1 MIKLYPNNDF
11 RNYISNSS
19 DHLEHH
25 GILGQKWGVRRY
37 QNPDGTLTPEGKL
50 KLKTYKEKEI
60 SKVQNRI
67 DKTKAKI
74 IKSGPEDIRYDL
86 RKNVIKISKKEIE
99 SLKKMKY
106 SDMEKEKI
114 YIGEKRLATALAA
127 AGWTAL
133 NWSAWNA
140 PGAIAGL
147 LAMPSDK
154 TIKTAYRLGQISR
167 RKKIKQRTIDIN
179 SMKKVGD

>member
-1 MIKLYPNNDF
+1 MA
-11 RNYISNSS
+11 YILNEDSYLS
-19 DHLEHH
+19 HH

-74 IKSGPEDIRYDL
+74 IKSGTEDIRYDL
-86 RKNVIKISKKEIE
+86 RKNSIKISKKEIE

-133 NWSAWNA
+133 NWSAWSA
-140 PGAIAGL
+140 PVAIAGL

-154 TIKTAYRLGQISR
+154 TIKTAYRLR
-167 RKKIKQRTIDIN
+167 NIN
-179 SMKKVGD
+179 PKNKVKNN